1 MGTLGCLQPRQGS
14 ARGSIQSV
22 LGNLQERPTP
32 PSPWRNLN
40 SSCLSSDPSP
50 LPRVPPRGYGLCAGR
65 RSQGEVGTQPGRRS
79 PSAKELTGLSASSR
93 PRLLHP
99 SHYLHFI
106 TAGASGRVGWR
117 VGGASCAA
125 RGCPRRRG
133 RGVWRPRSAL
143 PGEGVRVERGA
154 CERLPVCLPASC
166 PPPARVP
173 AYLLPVCLPVG
184 GSGAGATRGEGG
196 RAKRAGERVCAPQPG
211 RDAAWPWAP

>member
-1 MGTLGCLQPRQGS
+1 MAGAGGDPGRSPAQAGS

-22 LGNLQERPTP
+22 LDNLQERPAP

-40 SSCLSSDPSP
+40 SSRLSSDPSP

-65 RSQGEVGTQPGRRS
+65 RSPGEVGTQPGRRS

-106 TAGASGRVGWR
+106 TAGAAGREGWR

-133 RGVWRPRSAL
+133 RGVRRPRSAL
-143 PGEGVRVERGA
+143 PGEGV
-154 CERLPVCLPASC
+154 
-166 PPPARVP
+166 
-173 AYLLPVCLPVG
+173 
-184 GSGAGATRGEGG
+184 
-196 RAKRAGERVCAPQPG
+196 
-211 RDAAWPWAP
+211 